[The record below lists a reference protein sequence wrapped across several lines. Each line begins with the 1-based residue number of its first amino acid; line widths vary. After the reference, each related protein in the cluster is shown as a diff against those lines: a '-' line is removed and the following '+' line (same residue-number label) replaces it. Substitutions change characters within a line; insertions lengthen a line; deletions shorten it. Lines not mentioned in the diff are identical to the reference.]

1 MAATLAQIVDAVNH
15 LGARRRLAAMRTRA
29 LGGQG
34 PEVGAIGYGAMGL
47 TWAYGNREGVD
58 GVAVIR
64 RAIELGCTLIDTA
77 DMYGPHTNE
86 ELVGRAI
93 AGRRDEVVLATKCG
107 ITVEDLDTYT
117 LGRDGRPQHIRA
129 SIDGS
134 LGRLGVDHVDLY
146 YLHRPDPKVPIEE
159 SVGAL
164 AEAVAAGKAKAIG
177 LSEVS
182 RDELQ
187 RAHAVH
193 PIAAVQSELSL
204 WTRDAL
210 PEVLPFCREHGIAFV
225 PFSPLG
231 RGFLTGRLTSR
242 DELEEGDARRNW
254 PRFEQEALQANRA
267 IVEAVQRVAARHDAA
282 PGQVAL
288 ALTLA
293 QGEHVIPI
301 PGTKRIPYLE
311 ENAAAAALDLTAED
325 LAELDAV
332 PEAVGARY

>member
-1 MAATLAQIVDAVNH
+1 
-15 LGARRRLAAMRTRA
+15 MRTRT
-29 LGGQG
+29 LGDGG

-47 TWAYGNREGVD
+47 TWAYGHREGVD
-58 GVAVIR
+58 GEAVIH

-86 ELVGRAI
+86 ELVGRAL
-93 AGRRDEVVLATKCG
+93 AGRRDDVTLATKCG
-107 ITVEDLDTYT
+107 IVVEDVATYT
-117 LGRDGRPQHIRA
+117 LGRNGTPAHIHA

-134 LGRLGVDHVDLY
+134 LRRLGVDHVDLY
-146 YLHRPDPKVPIEE
+146 YLHRPDPQVPIEE

-164 AEAVAAGKAKAIG
+164 GEIVAAGKARAIG

-182 RDELQ
+182 RDELA
-187 RAHAVH
+187 RAQATHR
-193 PIAAVQSELSL
+193 ITAVQSELSL

-210 PEVLPFCREHGIAFV
+210 PEVLPFCAANGTAFV

-254 PRFEQEALQANRA
+254 PRFEQEALRANRA
-267 IVEAVQRVAARHDAA
+267 IVRAVERVAARHEAT

-288 ALTLA
+288 AWTLA
-293 QGEHVIPI
+293 QGDHVVPI

-311 ENAAAAALDLTAED
+311 ENAAAADLELTAAD

-332 PEAVGARY
+332 PEAVGTRY